1 MKEYSFNLISYQK
14 KFMNDFLKFK
24 GVIKNVIYNPRFIQ
38 SLKIYNFQEF
48 DINISDSFGL
58 IELEDK
64 NIAYSKWVSP
74 KRTRSYPFAR
84 MYNTYSQ
91 SKVITIIPIIKDEGR
106 DGDLDKIVYT
116 TFSWMNLLNIYIVL
130 GYYEIAK
137 KSQKKGQISKDKLS
151 EQKFNNNFIKQ
162 QIETI
167 SNYKQSALH
176 WNKNLF
182 EKEFTKIFQLALN
195 NYKNIEKNTGVKI
208 HNQDGLEG
216 YLKKI
221 KQDFQQFK
229 DISLKSSQQATN
241 REIQTEHFLE
251 YLVDGYKGVFEI
263 ENDLGG
269 IYHLTADEIIVN
281 QQHYIIQESKN
292 SSKKCLPSTDD
303 IQDGLFKLILYSNLD
318 HLYLEDKELQF
329 SCRLK
334 LTGINIK
341 GEILLSEFT
350 ESQELEKFIEN
361 NIFILTNQEIGIIY
375 KLLLEVKRN
384 KKLNI
389 LITNNGEND

>member
-1 MKEYSFNLISYQK
+1 
-14 KFMNDFLKFK
+14 MNNILKFK
-24 GVIKNVIYNPRFIQ
+24 GVIKNVIYNPRLIQ
-38 SLKIYNFQEF
+38 SLKLYSFQEF
-48 DINISDSFGL
+48 NINICDGFGL
-58 IELEDK
+58 IQLEDK

-91 SKVITIIPIIKDEGR
+91 SKVITIIPIIKDEGK
-106 DGDLDKIVYT
+106 DGDLDKIGFT
-116 TFSWMNLLNIYIVL
+116 TFCWMNLLNIYIIL
-130 GYYEIAK
+130 GYYEDAE

-162 QIETI
+162 QIEKI
-167 SNYKQSALH
+167 FNYKQSALH

-182 EKEFTKIFQLALN
+182 ENEFINIFNLALN
-195 NYKNIEKNTGVKI
+195 CYKKIENKTGVKI
-208 HNQDGLEG
+208 HNQDRLRE
-216 YLKKI
+216 YLKDI
-221 KQDFQQFK
+221 QTDFEEFK
-229 DISLKSSQQATN
+229 NISLKFSQQAIN
-241 REIQTEHFLE
+241 REIQTEHNLE
-251 YLVDGYKGVFEI
+251 YLVDGCKGVFEI

-269 IYHLTADEIIVN
+269 IYHLTADEIIIDKQN
-281 QQHYIIQESKN
+281 YIIQESKN
-292 SSKKCLPSTDD
+292 SSKKCLPSLDD

-318 HLYLEDKELQF
+318 HLYLEDQELQF

-334 LTGINIK
+334 LTGNNIK
-341 GEILLSEFT
+341 KEILLSEST

-361 NIFILTNQEIGIIY
+361 NIFILTNQEVGIIY

-389 LITNNGEND
+389 LITNNG